1 MEAVYVRRDDGQ
13 QGTVVQR
20 IVTDEAAPQLLIA
33 FADGSQLVV
42 PEDGLVA
49 QPDGTY
55 HVRMNQTGLGQGD
68 ATALEADE
76 PLVIPV
82 VAEELTVEKR
92 QVTRGTVRIH
102 TRVETREEVVDEPLQ
117 HEEVTVERVPV
128 NTLVEGE
135 APIPHYE
142 HEVFVIPILE
152 EVLVVQ
158 KRLLLKEEVRV
169 ARRRTTISQPQQVTL
184 RREVVEIE
192 RVAPSEPSAS
202 TTEAPGGKSALG
214 VEAAP
219 GQPQQTPCTPR

>member
-1 MEAVYVRRDDGQ
+1 MKAVHVMRDDGQ

-20 IVTDEAAPQLLIA
+20 LTTDEAAPQLVIA
-33 FADGSQLVV
+33 FADGSQLMV
-42 PEDGLVA
+42 PEDVLIA

-55 HVRMNQTGLGQGD
+55 HLRLNH
-68 ATALEADE
+68 TALVKEVTTASGVDE

-102 TRVETREEVVDEPLQ
+102 TRVETREEVVDEPLRR
-117 HEEVTVERVPV
+117 EEIAVERVPV

-135 APIPHYE
+135 APMPHYE
-142 HEVFVIPILE
+142 NEVFVIPILE

-158 KRLLLKEEVRV
+158 KRLLIKEEVRV
-169 ARRRTTISQPQQVTL
+169 TRRRTTISKPQQVTL

-192 RVAPSEPSAS
+192 PIAPSESSAS
-202 TTEAPGGKSALG
+202 TTDAPG
-214 VEAAP
+214 V
-219 GQPQQTPCTPR
+219 

>member
-1 MEAVYVRRDDGQ
+1 MEAVQVMRDDGQ

-20 IVTDEAAPQLLIA
+20 ITKAEAAPQLVIA
-33 FADGSQLVV
+33 FADGSHLVV
-42 PEDGLVA
+42 PEDVLVA

-55 HVRMNQTGLGQGD
+55 HLRLNQSALKESV
-68 ATALEADE
+68 TALGADE

-128 NTLVEGE
+128 NALVDGE
-135 APIPHYE
+135 TPTPHYE
-142 HEVFVIPILE
+142 NEVFVIPILE

-158 KRLLLKEEVRV
+158 KRLVLKEEIRV
-169 ARRRTTISQPQQVTL
+169 TRRRTTVSRPQQVTL

-192 RVAPSEPSAS
+192 RTASSEPSAP
-202 TTEAPGGKSALG
+202 TTETSGA
-214 VEAAP
+214 
-219 GQPQQTPCTPR
+219 

>member
-1 MEAVYVRRDDGQ
+1 MEAVQVMRDDGQ

-20 IVTDEAAPQLLIA
+20 ITTAEAAPQLVIV

-42 PEDGLVA
+42 PEDVLIA

-55 HVRMNQTGLGQGD
+55 LLRLHQ
-68 ATALEADE
+68 TALVKEVTKASGVEE
-76 PLVIPV
+76 PLVVPV

-102 TRVETREEVVDEPLQ
+102 TRVETREEVVDEPLL
-117 HEEVTVERVPV
+117 HEEIAVERVPV
-128 NTLVEGE
+128 NALVEGE

-142 HEVFVIPILE
+142 NEVFVIPILE

-158 KRLLLKEEVRV
+158 KRLFLKEEVRV
-169 ARRRTTISQPQQVTL
+169 TRRSTTMSKPQQVTL

-192 RVAPSEPSAS
+192 RIAPSEPSAS
-202 TTEAPGGKSALG
+202 TTEASGA
-214 VEAAP
+214 
-219 GQPQQTPCTPR
+219 

>member
-1 MEAVYVRRDDGQ
+1 MEAVQVMRDDGQ

-20 IVTDEAAPQLLIA
+20 ITKAEAAPQLVIA
-33 FADGSQLVV
+33 FADGSHLVV
-42 PEDGLVA
+42 PEDVLVA

-55 HVRMNQTGLGQGD
+55 HLRLNQSALKEGV
-68 ATALEADE
+68 TALGADE

-128 NTLVEGE
+128 NALVDGE
-135 APIPHYE
+135 TPTPHYE
-142 HEVFVIPILE
+142 NEVFVIPILE

-158 KRLLLKEEVRV
+158 KRLVLKEEIRV
-169 ARRRTTISQPQQVTL
+169 TRRRTTVSRPQQVTL

-192 RVAPSEPSAS
+192 RTASSEPSAP
-202 TTEAPGGKSALG
+202 TTETSGA
-214 VEAAP
+214 
-219 GQPQQTPCTPR
+219 

>member
-1 MEAVYVRRDDGQ
+1 MEAVQVMRDDGQ

-20 IVTDEAAPQLLIA
+20 ITTAEAAPQLVIV

-42 PEDGLVA
+42 PEDVLIA

-55 HVRMNQTGLGQGD
+55 LLRLNQT
-68 ATALEADE
+68 ALVKEVTKASGVEE
-76 PLVIPV
+76 PLVVPV

-102 TRVETREEVVDEPLQ
+102 TRVETREEVVDEPLL
-117 HEEVTVERVPV
+117 HEEIAVERVPV
-128 NTLVEGE
+128 NALVEGE

-142 HEVFVIPILE
+142 NEVFVIPILE

-169 ARRRTTISQPQQVTL
+169 TRRSTTMSKPQQVTL

-192 RVAPSEPSAS
+192 RIAPSEPSAS
-202 TTEAPGGKSALG
+202 TTDASGA
-214 VEAAP
+214 
-219 GQPQQTPCTPR
+219 

>member
-1 MEAVYVRRDDGQ
+1 MEAVQVMWDDGQ

-20 IVTDEAAPQLLIA
+20 ITKAEATPQLVIA
-33 FADGSQLVV
+33 FADGSHLVV
-42 PEDGLVA
+42 PEDVLVA

-55 HVRMNQTGLGQGD
+55 HLRLNQSALKESV
-68 ATALEADE
+68 TALGADE

-128 NTLVEGE
+128 NALVDGE
-135 APIPHYE
+135 TPTPHYE
-142 HEVFVIPILE
+142 NEVFVIPILE

-158 KRLLLKEEVRV
+158 KRLVLKEEIRV
-169 ARRRTTISQPQQVTL
+169 TRRRTTVSRPQQVTL

-192 RVAPSEPSAS
+192 RTASSEPSAP
-202 TTEAPGGKSALG
+202 TTETSGA
-214 VEAAP
+214 
-219 GQPQQTPCTPR
+219 

>member
-1 MEAVYVRRDDGQ
+1 MMASR
-13 QGTVVQR
+13 GTVVQR
-20 IVTDEAAPQLLIA
+20 ITTAEAAPQLVIA

-42 PEDGLVA
+42 PEDVLVA

-55 HVRMNQTGLGQGD
+55 HLRLHQ
-68 ATALEADE
+68 TALVTEVTTASGVDE
-76 PLVIPV
+76 PLVVPV

-102 TRVETREEVVDEPLQ
+102 TRVETREEVVDEPLL
-117 HEEVTVERVPV
+117 HEEIAVERVPV
-128 NTLVEGE
+128 NALVEGE

-142 HEVFVIPILE
+142 NEVFVIPILE

-169 ARRRTTISQPQQVTL
+169 TRRSTTMSKPQQVTL
-184 RREVVEIE
+184 RREVVEVE

-202 TTEAPGGKSALG
+202 TTEASGA
-214 VEAAP
+214 
-219 GQPQQTPCTPR
+219 

>member
-1 MEAVYVRRDDGQ
+1 MAAVHVRRDAGQ
-13 QGTVVQR
+13 QGTVVQH
-20 IVTDEAAPQLLIA
+20 IATDEAAPQLVIA
-33 FADGSQLVV
+33 FADGSHLVV
-42 PEDGLVA
+42 PEDVLVA

-55 HVRMNQTGLGQGD
+55 HLRLNQSALKESV
-68 ATALEADE
+68 TALGADE

-128 NTLVEGE
+128 NALVDGE
-135 APIPHYE
+135 TPTPHYE
-142 HEVFVIPILE
+142 NEVFVIPILE

-158 KRLLLKEEVRV
+158 KRLVLKEEIRV
-169 ARRRTTISQPQQVTL
+169 TRRRTTVSRPQQVTL

-192 RVAPSEPSAS
+192 RTASSEPSAP
-202 TTEAPGGKSALG
+202 TTETSDA
-214 VEAAP
+214 
-219 GQPQQTPCTPR
+219 

>member
-1 MEAVYVRRDDGQ
+1 MEAVQVMRDDGQ

-20 IVTDEAAPQLLIA
+20 ITKAEAAPQLVIA
-33 FADGSQLVV
+33 FADGSHLVV
-42 PEDGLVA
+42 PEDVLVA

-55 HVRMNQTGLGQGD
+55 HLRLNQSALKESV
-68 ATALEADE
+68 TALGADE

-128 NTLVEGE
+128 NALVDGE
-135 APIPHYE
+135 TPTPHYE
-142 HEVFVIPILE
+142 NEVFVIPILE

-158 KRLLLKEEVRV
+158 KRLVLKEEIRV
-169 ARRRTTISQPQQVTL
+169 TRRRTTVSRPQQVTL

-192 RVAPSEPSAS
+192 RTASSEPSAP
-202 TTEAPGGKSALG
+202 TTETSDA
-214 VEAAP
+214 
-219 GQPQQTPCTPR
+219 

>member
-1 MEAVYVRRDDGQ
+1 MRDDGQ

-20 IVTDEAAPQLLIA
+20 ITKAEAAPQLVIA
-33 FADGSQLVV
+33 FADGSHLVV
-42 PEDGLVA
+42 PEDVLVA

-55 HVRMNQTGLGQGD
+55 HLRLNQSALKESV
-68 ATALEADE
+68 TALGADE

-128 NTLVEGE
+128 NALVDGE
-135 APIPHYE
+135 TPTPHYE
-142 HEVFVIPILE
+142 NEVFVIPILE

-158 KRLLLKEEVRV
+158 KRLVLKEEIRV
-169 ARRRTTISQPQQVTL
+169 TRRRTTVSRPQQVTL

-192 RVAPSEPSAS
+192 RTASSEPSAP
-202 TTEAPGGKSALG
+202 TTETSGA
-214 VEAAP
+214 
-219 GQPQQTPCTPR
+219 

>member
-1 MEAVYVRRDDGQ
+1 MEAVQVMRDDGQ

-20 IVTDEAAPQLLIA
+20 ITTAAAAPQLVIA

-42 PEDGLVA
+42 PEDVLIA

-55 HVRMNQTGLGQGD
+55 HLRLNQT
-68 ATALEADE
+68 ALVKEVTKASGVEE
-76 PLVIPV
+76 PLVVPV

-102 TRVETREEVVDEPLQ
+102 TRVETHEEVVDEPLL
-117 HEEVTVERVPV
+117 HEEITVERVPV
-128 NTLVEGE
+128 NALVEGE

-142 HEVFVIPILE
+142 NEVFVIPILE

-169 ARRRTTISQPQQVTL
+169 TRRSTTMSKPQQVTL
-184 RREVVEIE
+184 RREVVEVE
-192 RVAPSEPSAS
+192 RIAPSEPSAS
-202 TTEAPGGKSALG
+202 TTEASGA
-214 VEAAP
+214 
-219 GQPQQTPCTPR
+219 

>member
-1 MEAVYVRRDDGQ
+1 MEAVYVMRDDGQ

-20 IVTDEAAPQLLIA
+20 LTTAEAVPQLVIA

-42 PEDGLVA
+42 SEDMLVA

-55 HVRMNQTGLGQGD
+55 HLRLKQ
-68 ATALEADE
+68 TALAKEGITASAVDQ

-92 QVTRGTVRIH
+92 QVTRDTVRIH
-102 TRVETREEVVDEPLQ
+102 TRVETREEVVDEPLRR
-117 HEEVTVERVPV
+117 EEVTVERIPV
-128 NTLVEGE
+128 NALVEGE
-135 APIPHYE
+135 APMPHYE

-158 KRLLLKEEVRV
+158 KRLFLKEEVRV
-169 ARRRTTISQPQQVTL
+169 TRHSTTMRKPQQVTL

-192 RVAPSEPSAS
+192 RIAPNASSAS
-202 TTEAPGGKSALG
+202 TTEGSG
-214 VEAAP
+214 V
-219 GQPQQTPCTPR
+219 

>member
-1 MEAVYVRRDDGQ
+1 MEAVHVMRDDGQ

-20 IVTDEAAPQLLIA
+20 LTTAEAVPQLVIA

-42 PEDGLVA
+42 SEDVLVA

-55 HVRMNQTGLGQGD
+55 HMRLHQ
-68 ATALEADE
+68 TALVKEGTTTSAVDE

-102 TRVETREEVVDEPLQ
+102 TRVETREEVVDEPLRR
-117 HEEVTVERVPV
+117 EEVTVERVPV
-128 NTLVEGE
+128 NKLVEGE
-135 APIPHYE
+135 APMPHYE
-142 HEVFVIPILE
+142 QEVFVIPILE

-169 ARRRTTISQPQQVTL
+169 TRHRTTVSKPQQVTL
-184 RREVVEIE
+184 RREVVEVE

-202 TTEAPGGKSALG
+202 TTDASGARVVRDS
-214 VEAAP
+214 
-219 GQPQQTPCTPR
+219 

>member
-1 MEAVYVRRDDGQ
+1 MEAVQVMRDDGQ

-20 IVTDEAAPQLLIA
+20 ITTAAAAPQLVIA

-42 PEDGLVA
+42 PEDVLIA

-55 HVRMNQTGLGQGD
+55 HLRLNQT
-68 ATALEADE
+68 ALVKEVTKASGVEE
-76 PLVIPV
+76 PLVVPV

-102 TRVETREEVVDEPLQ
+102 TRVETHEEVVDEPLL
-117 HEEVTVERVPV
+117 HEEITVERVPV
-128 NTLVEGE
+128 NALVEGE

-142 HEVFVIPILE
+142 NEVFVIPILE

-169 ARRRTTISQPQQVTL
+169 TRRSTTMSKPQQVTL

-192 RVAPSEPSAS
+192 RIAPSEPSAS
-202 TTEAPGGKSALG
+202 TTEASGA
-214 VEAAP
+214 
-219 GQPQQTPCTPR
+219 